1 MEISDSGDDAVLV
14 TLAAAAGDEASDLV
28 LGWWRALVQAAPRG

>member
-14 TLAAAAGDEASDLV
+14 TRAAGDEASDLV
-28 LGWWRALVQAAPRG
+28 LCWWRALVQAAPRG